1 MAGQVGVSAD
11 SDRHDKSVSEASQ
24 ETAALTRGPEE
35 EDELL
40 EVARGAVF

>member
-1 MAGQVGVSAD
+1 MAGQVRVSED
-11 SDRHDKSVSEASQ
+11 SDRHDRSVSEASQ